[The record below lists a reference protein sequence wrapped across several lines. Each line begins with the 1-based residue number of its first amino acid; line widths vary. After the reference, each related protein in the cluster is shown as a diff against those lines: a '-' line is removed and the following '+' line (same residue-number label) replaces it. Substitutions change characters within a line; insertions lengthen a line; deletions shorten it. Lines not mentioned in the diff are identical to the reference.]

1 MPNLFLVS
9 KMGRQNR
16 RQPILI
22 ENIEIIDTAN
32 KGKSVAKHEGRT
44 IFVQGGVPGDTC
56 DITVFKRR
64 KKFWEARIEKIHTYS
79 KRRTKPKCE
88 HFGTCGGCRWQ
99 NMKYESQLDFK
110 QNEVLNNLKRIGG
123 IELPQH
129 AEILGSEEE
138 YYYRNKLEFT
148 FSNKRWLTHEEINSK
163 EEITDKDA
171 LGFHV
176 PGMFDKVINL
186 NNCYLQKEPSNA
198 IRLSIKQF
206 ADENGLTYF
215 DIRNQN
221 GLLRNLLIRTSSTN
235 DLMVLVQFFEND
247 IKSIHLLME
256 HIKTSFAEITS
267 LLYII
272 NQKANSTIYDQEVI
286 CYHGKDHIMEEMD
299 GLHFKIGA
307 KSFFQTNS
315 QQAKVLYRKTKELA
329 NISSNDLVYD
339 LYTGT
344 GTIAQYIAV
353 SAKKVVGIDSVE
365 EGIKAAY
372 KNAERNN
379 ITNCTFF
386 TGDMK
391 EIFTDEFISENG
403 KPDIIITDPPRDGM
417 HKKVVEQILK
427 IGAKRIVY
435 VSCNSATQARDL
447 SLMDQMYKVTHIQ
460 PLDMF
465 PQTHHVENIVVLELK

>member
-1 MPNLFLVS
+1 
-9 KMGRQNR
+9 MGRQNR
-16 RQPILI
+16 REPILI

-32 KGKSVAKHEGRT
+32 KGKSVAKHEGRA
-44 IFVQGGVPGDTC
+44 IFVQGGVPGDIC

-79 KRRTKPKCE
+79 DRRTEPKCE
-88 HFGTCGGCRWQ
+88 HFGTCGGCKWQ

-123 IELPQH
+123 IELPPH
-129 AEILGSEEE
+129 SEILGSDEE
-138 YYYRNKLEFT
+138 YFYRNKMEFT
-148 FSNKRWLTHEEINSK
+148 FSNKRWLTTEEVQS
-163 EEITDKDA
+163 ETEIEDKDA

-186 NNCYLQKEPSNA
+186 NNCHLQKKPSNA
-198 IRLSIKQF
+198 IRLSVKQF
-206 ADENGLTYF
+206 ADKNNLTYF
-215 DIRNQN
+215 DIRNQE
-221 GLLRNLLIRTSSTN
+221 GLLRNLMVRTSSTN
-235 DLMVLVQFFEND
+235 DLMVLVQFYEND
-247 IKSIHLLME
+247 KKNIKLLME
-256 HIKTSFAEITS
+256 HIKISFPEITS
-267 LLYII
+267 LLYIV
-272 NQKANSTIYDQEVI
+272 NQKANNTMYDQDVV
-286 CYHGKDHIMEEMD
+286 CYNGEDYIMEEMD

-315 QQAKVLYRKTKELA
+315 EQAKILYRKTKELA
-329 NISSNDLVYD
+329 QITENDLVYD

-344 GTIAQYIAV
+344 GTIAQYVAT

-372 KNAERNN
+372 ENAERNN
-379 ITNCTFF
+379 IKNCTFY

-391 EIFTDEFISENG
+391 EIFTDEFIAKNG
-403 KPDIIITDPPRDGM
+403 TPDVIITDPPRDGM

-447 SLMDQMYKVTHIQ
+447 ALMDEKYKVVHIQ
-460 PLDMF
+460 PVDMF
-465 PQTHHVENIVVLELK
+465 PQTHHVENIVVLEFK

>member
-1 MPNLFLVS
+1 
-9 KMGRQNR
+9 MGRQKR
-16 RQPILI
+16 REPILI

-32 KGKSVAKHEGRT
+32 KGKSVAKHDGRA
-44 IFVQGGVPGDTC
+44 IFVQGGVPGDIC

-79 KRRTKPKCE
+79 NRRTNPKCE
-88 HFGTCGGCRWQ
+88 HFGTCGGCKWQ
-99 NMKYESQLDFK
+99 NMKYESQLEFK

-123 IELPQH
+123 IELPIH
-129 AEILGSEEE
+129 SEILGSEEE
-138 YYYRNKLEFT
+138 YFYRNKMEFT
-148 FSNKRWLTHEEINSK
+148 FSNKRWLTIDEVQSESEIK
-163 EEITDKDA
+163 DKDA

-186 NNCYLQKEPSNA
+186 NNCHLQKNPSNA
-198 IRLSIKQF
+198 IRLSVKQF
-206 ADENGLTYF
+206 ADKNKLTYF
-215 DIRNQN
+215 DIRNQV
-221 GLLRNLLIRTSSTN
+221 GLLRNLMVRTSSTN
-235 DLMVLVQFFEND
+235 DLMVLVQFYENNKKN
-247 IKSIHLLME
+247 INLLMR
-256 HIKTSFAEITS
+256 HLKISFPEITS
-267 LLYII
+267 LLYIV
-272 NQKANSTIYDQEVI
+272 NQKANNTMYDQEVV
-286 CYHGKDHIMEEMD
+286 CYKGENYIMEEMD

-315 QQAKVLYRKTKELA
+315 EQAKILYRKTKELA
-329 NISSNDLVYD
+329 QIDENDVVYD

-344 GTIAQYIAV
+344 GTIAQYVAK
-353 SAKKVVGIDSVE
+353 SSKKVVGIDSVE

-372 KNAERNN
+372 ENAERNN
-379 ITNCTFF
+379 IKNCTFY

-391 EIFTDEFISENG
+391 EIFTDEFISKNG
-403 KPDIIITDPPRDGM
+403 TPDVIITDPPRDGM

-447 SLMDQMYKVTHIQ
+447 ALMDEKYKVIHIQ
-460 PLDMF
+460 PVDMF

>member
-44 IFVQGGVPGDTC
+44 IFVQGGVPGDIC

-79 KRRTKPKCE
+79 ERRTKPKCE

-148 FSNKRWLTHEEINSK
+148 FSNKRWLTLEEINSK

-186 NNCYLQKEPSNA
+186 NNCYLQKEPSND
-198 IRLSIKQF
+198 IRLSVKQF
-206 ADENGLTYF
+206 ADENSLTYF

-221 GLLRNLLIRTSSTN
+221 GLLRNLMIRTSSTN

-247 IKSIHLLME
+247 IKSIHLLMD

-329 NISSNDLVYD
+329 NISANDLVYD

>member
-1 MPNLFLVS
+1 
-9 KMGRQNR
+9 MGRQKR
-16 RQPILI
+16 REPILI

-32 KGKSVAKHEGRT
+32 KGKSVAKHDGRA
-44 IFVQGGVPGDTC
+44 IFVQGGVPGDIC

-79 KRRTKPKCE
+79 NRRTNPKCE
-88 HFGTCGGCRWQ
+88 HFGTCGGCKWQ
-99 NMKYESQLDFK
+99 NMKYESQLEFK

-123 IELPQH
+123 IELPIH
-129 AEILGSEEE
+129 SEILGSEEE
-138 YYYRNKLEFT
+138 YFYRNKMEFT
-148 FSNKRWLTHEEINSK
+148 FSNKRWLTIDEVQSESEIK
-163 EEITDKDA
+163 DKDA

-186 NNCYLQKEPSNA
+186 NNCHLQKNPSNA
-198 IRLSIKQF
+198 IRLSVKQF
-206 ADENGLTYF
+206 ADKNKLTYF
-215 DIRNQN
+215 DIRNQV
-221 GLLRNLLIRTSSTN
+221 GLLRNLMVRTSSTN
-235 DLMVLVQFFEND
+235 DLMVLVQFYENNKKN
-247 IKSIHLLME
+247 INLLMK
-256 HIKTSFAEITS
+256 HLKISFPEITS
-267 LLYII
+267 LLYIV
-272 NQKANSTIYDQEVI
+272 NQKANNTMYDQDVV
-286 CYHGKDHIMEEMD
+286 CYNGEDYIMEEMD

-315 QQAKVLYRKTKELA
+315 EQAKILYRKTKELA
-329 NISSNDLVYD
+329 QIDENDVVYD

-344 GTIAQYIAV
+344 GTIAQYVAK
-353 SAKKVVGIDSVE
+353 SSKKVVGIDSVE

-372 KNAERNN
+372 ENAERNN
-379 ITNCTFF
+379 IKNCTFY

-391 EIFTDEFISENG
+391 EIFTDEFITKNG
-403 KPDIIITDPPRDGM
+403 IPNVIITDPPRDGM

-447 SLMDQMYKVTHIQ
+447 ALMDEKYKVINIQ
-460 PLDMF
+460 PVDMF